1 MLNNSDKP
9 KSLKGEPL
17 MAFTADSVELA
28 KANKLGNQL
37 AHLFSIFGATGA
49 AGTTGAKK
57 IETYARKLG
66 FGITGL
72 TTGAGFPPF
81 GTVLPSYSTGS
92 RAALQN
98 PRGETM
104 ASGIAL
110 GALEGQTV
118 GIYLKKFVRNGAD
131 YRATM
136 ASGVTLA
143 LSYTT
148 GNTFTARGPISVQP
162 NDRIVFSD
170 AFYVVAAGGATS
182 AAAGGTAAFRVNGIV
197 ASTYATGAAF
207 DVTTVGVTRGTSGI
221 AGSTFEG
228 YARGTRVNNGFTA
241 AVYFNVPSGG
251 SGTWTVS

>member
-1 MLNNSDKP
+1 
-9 KSLKGEPL
+9 
-17 MAFTADSVELA
+17 MAFTAGSVELA

-37 AHLFSIFGATGA
+37 AHLFTSHGLTGA
-49 AGTTGAKK
+49 AGTTGAKML
-57 IETYARKLG
+57 ENYARKLG

-81 GTVLPSYSTGS
+81 GSILPSMGTGMK
-92 RAALQN
+92 AALQN

-104 ASGIAL
+104 ASGIVL

-118 GIYLKKFVRNGAD
+118 GIYLRKFINNGAG
-131 YRATM
+131 YQATM
-136 ASGVTLA
+136 ATGVTLA

-170 AFYVVAAGGATS
+170 AFYTVAAGGATS
-182 AAAGGTAAFRVNGIV
+182 AAAGGTAAFRVNGTV

-207 DVTTVGVTRGTSGI
+207 NVTTVGVTRGTSGV
-221 AGSTFEG
+221 AGSTTEA
-228 YARGTRVNNGFTA
+228 YARGTVVNGGFTA
-241 AVYFNVPSGG
+241 AVYFNSPSGG
-251 SGTWTVS
+251 SGTWVVS

>member
-1 MLNNSDKP
+1 
-9 KSLKGEPL
+9 

-28 KANKLGNQL
+28 KANKLGRQL
-37 AHLFSIFGATGA
+37 HHLFATFGTTGA

-57 IETYARKLG
+57 IETYAKKLG

-81 GTVLPSYSTGS
+81 GTVLPSYATGT

-104 ASGIAL
+104 ASGIVL

-118 GIYLKKFVRNGAD
+118 GIFLKKFVRDGAD
-131 YRATM
+131 FQATM
-136 ASGVTLA
+136 ATGVTLA

-162 NDRIVFSD
+162 NDRVVFSD
-170 AFYVVAAGGATS
+170 TFYTVALGGATS
-182 AAAGGTAAFRVNGIV
+182 AAIGGTAAFKVNGTV
-197 ASTYATGAAF
+197 ASVYATGAAF
-207 DVTTVGVTRGTSGI
+207 DVTTIGVTRGTSGI
-221 AGSTFEG
+221 AGSTFER
-228 YARGTRVNNGFTA
+228 YARGTQVNNGFTA
-241 AVYFNVPSGG
+241 AVYFNVPVGG
-251 SGTWTVS
+251 SGTFVVS

>member
-1 MLNNSDKP
+1 
-9 KSLKGEPL
+9 

-37 AHLFSIFGATGA
+37 AHLFSVFGTTGA

-57 IETYARKLG
+57 IEKYAKKLG

-81 GTVLPSYSTGS
+81 GTVLPSFLTGS

-104 ASGIAL
+104 ASGIVL

-118 GIYLKKFVRNGAD
+118 GIFLMKFVNSGAG
-131 YRATM
+131 YQATM
-136 ASGVTLA
+136 ATGVTLA

-170 AFYVVAAGGATS
+170 TFYTVAAGGATS
-182 AAAGGTAAFRVNGIV
+182 AAAGATAAFRVNGIV
-197 ASTYATGAAF
+197 ASVYATGAAF
-207 DVTTVGVTRGTSGI
+207 DVTTVGVTRGTSGV
-221 AGSTFEG
+221 AGSTTER
-228 YARGTRVNNGFTA
+228 YASGTQVNNGFTA
-241 AVYFNVPSGG
+241 AVYFNVPAGG
-251 SGTWTVS
+251 SGTWVVS

>member
-1 MLNNSDKP
+1 
-9 KSLKGEPL
+9 
-17 MAFTADSVELA
+17 MAFTAGSVELA

-37 AHLFSIFGATGA
+37 AHLFATFGTTGA

-81 GTVLPSYSTGS
+81 GTVLPSYATGT

-104 ASGIAL
+104 INNIVL
-110 GALEGQTV
+110 GTLEGQTV
-118 GIYLKKFVRNGAD
+118 GIYLKKFVRDGAD

-136 ASGVTLA
+136 FTGLTLA
-143 LSYTT
+143 SATT
-148 GNTFTARGPISVQP
+148 VAGTTFQINGAFTAHT
-162 NDRIVFSD
+162 NDL
-170 AFYVVAAGGATS
+170 VVIGSSIYKITSGITTS
-182 AAAGGTAAFRVNGIV
+182 AAAGNAVVTVSPAIGVVFPVATALNLQ
-197 ASTYATGAAF
+197 
-207 DVTTVGVTRGTSGI
+207 TVGLTRGTVGI
-221 AGSTFEG
+221 AGATFENFQG
-228 YARGTRVNNGFTA
+228 RGIVNGGFTA

>member
-37 AHLFSIFGATGA
+37 AHLFTSHGLTGA
-49 AGTTGAKK
+49 AGNTGAKML
-57 IETYARKLG
+57 ENYARKLG

-81 GTVLPSYSTGS
+81 GTVLPSYATGM

-104 ASGIAL
+104 ANGITL

-136 ASGVTLA
+136 FAGLTTALA
-143 LSYTT
+143 TT
-148 GNTFTARGPISVQP
+148 VAGTTFQINGAFTAHTNDLVVIGSTSYKIISGFTSS
-162 NDRIVFSD
+162 I
-170 AFYVVAAGGATS
+170 ATS
-182 AAAGGTAAFRVNGIV
+182 KAEVTVSPAIGVVYPF
-197 ASTYATGAAF
+197 STTLNLQ
-207 DVTTVGVTRGTSGI
+207 TVGVTRGTSGV
-221 AGSTFEG
+221 AGITSERYG
-228 YARGTRVNNGFTA
+228 RGTQVNNGFTA
-241 AVYFNVPSGG
+241 AVYFNTPSGG
-251 SGTWTVS
+251 SGTFVVS

>member
-37 AHLFSIFGATGA
+37 AHLFTSHGLTGA
-49 AGTTGAKK
+49 AGTTGAKML
-57 IETYARKLG
+57 ENYARKLG

-81 GTVLPSYSTGS
+81 GTVLPSYATGM

-104 ASGIAL
+104 ASGILL

-207 DVTTVGVTRGTSGI
+207 DVTTVGVTRGT
-221 AGSTFEG
+221 FEG
-228 YARGTRVNNGFTA
+228 YARGTQVNNGFTA
-241 AVYFNVPSGG
+241 AIYFNSPAGG
-251 SGTWTVS
+251 SGTWVVS

>member
-1 MLNNSDKP
+1 
-9 KSLKGEPL
+9 
-17 MAFTADSVELA
+17 MAFTADSIELA
-28 KANKLGNQL
+28 KANKLGRQL
-37 AHLFSIFGATGA
+37 HHLFATFGTTGA

-81 GTVLPSYSTGS
+81 GTVLPSYATGT

-104 ASGIAL
+104 ANGITLAP
-110 GALEGQTV
+110 LEGQTV
-118 GIYLKKFVRNGAD
+118 GIFLRKFVRDGAD
-131 YRATM
+131 YQAVM

-143 LSYTT
+143 LSFTT

-162 NDRIVFSD
+162 NDRVVFSD

-182 AAAGGTAAFRVNGIV
+182 AAVGGTAAFRVNGTV

-207 DVTTVGVTRGTSGI
+207 DVTTVGVTRGTSGV
-221 AGSTFEG
+221 AGSTFENFQG
-228 YARGTRVNNGFTA
+228 RGVVNGGFTA
-241 AVYFNVPSGG
+241 VIGYSAGG
-251 SGTWTVS
+251 YSIA

>member
-37 AHLFSIFGATGA
+37 AHLFTSHGLTGA
-49 AGTTGAKK
+49 AGTTGAKML
-57 IETYARKLG
+57 ENYARKLG

-81 GTVLPSYSTGS
+81 GTVLPSYATGM

-104 ASGIAL
+104 ANGIVL

-182 AAAGGTAAFRVNGIV
+182 AAAGGTAAFRVNGTV

-241 AVYFNVPSGG
+241 AIYYTSPAGG

>member
-1 MLNNSDKP
+1 
-9 KSLKGEPL
+9 

-37 AHLFSIFGATGA
+37 AHLFSVFGTTGA

-81 GTVLPSYSTGS
+81 GTVLPSYATGT

-104 ASGIAL
+104 ANGITL
-110 GALEGQTV
+110 GALEGRTV
-118 GIYLKKFVRNGAD
+118 GIFLRKFVRDGAD
-131 YRATM
+131 YQAVM

-182 AAAGGTAAFRVNGIV
+182 AAVGGTAAFRVNGTV
-197 ASTYATGAAF
+197 ASVYATGAAF
-207 DVTTVGVTRGTSGI
+207 DVTTVGVTRGTSGV
-221 AGSTFEG
+221 AGTTFERFQG
-228 YARGTRVNNGFTA
+228 RGVVNGGFTA
-241 AVYFNVPSGG
+241 AIYYTSPAGG
-251 SGTWTVS
+251 SGTWVVS